1 MALTSKQ
8 RQFLRGLA
16 HPLSPVVRIGKGK
29 LSEAVI
35 EETKKTFLAH
45 ELIKVRI
52 DAEGAERTELA
63 EQLAQASESEV
74 AGVIGKTAILFRPDD
89 EKPRIKLPS

>member
-63 EQLAQASESEV
+63 DQLAQATESEV

-89 EKPRIKLPS
+89 EKPRIKLPA

>member
-29 LSEAVI
+29 LSDAVI

-63 EQLAQASESEV
+63 EQLAQACDSEV